1 MPITGPRISGVMY
14 WDNDMPRLMLL
25 LLGLLSSFGL
35 RADMASVQPLPKNPA
50 EMLRLPAGFKA
61 QVFARL
67 DPSLGGYFRGPR
79 MMAFGPDGHLYLSLG
94 MDNKV
99 VMLPDK
105 DKNGQADAVV
115 TVADNLDAP
124 QGLLFLEDRLL
135 VAEQGG
141 VVAFEQKSGQWTNKT
156 PLIRDLPTGGHTM
169 KTLKQGPDG
178 YLYLN
183 AGSSCNVCDE
193 QNPLRATLLRYS
205 PDGRPAGSLLSLG
218 RHATSPTWAFGLRNA
233 QGFAWHPVTQEMYAT
248 NNGSDMRGASKNGPV
263 DDDLPPEHMNR
274 LVPGAHYGWP
284 HCWGERVTDP
294 KFPGADGFCAGTTPP
309 VITFPAHSTPIGIS
323 FLDKSAFPA
332 EYRDDA
338 LVALHGSW
346 NRQQPS
352 GYKIVRV
359 HFKNNV
365 PESVSDFATGWLDGK
380 AAWGRPVDI
389 LTGPEGALYVS
400 DDRAGLVYRIVYE
413 GLGK

>member
-1 MPITGPRISGVMY
+1 M
-14 WDNDMPRLMLL
+14 RLLILL
-25 LLGLLSSFGL
+25 FGLLCSLSL

-50 EMLRLPAGFKA
+50 EMLRLPAGFEA

-99 VMLPDK
+99 VMLPDR
-105 DKNGQADAVV
+105 DKNWQADEVV
-115 TVADNLDAP
+115 TVAEQLDAP
-124 QGLLFLEDRLL
+124 QGLAFVNGRLL
-135 VAEQGG
+135 VAEQSG
-141 VVAFEQKSGQWTNKT
+141 VVSLERKNGQWRNKT
-156 PLIRDLPTGGHTM
+156 PLIRNLPTGGHAM
-169 KTLKQGPDG
+169 KTLKLGPDG

-183 AGSSCNVCDE
+183 VGSSCNVCEE
-193 QNPLRATLLRYS
+193 QDTLRATMLRYS
-205 PDGRPAGSLLSLG
+205 VDGRPAGSLLSLG

-233 QGFAWHPVTQEMYAT
+233 QGFAWHPVTQAMYAT
-248 NNGSDMRGASKNGPV
+248 NNGSDMRSASKNGPV
-263 DDDLPPEHMNR
+263 DDDLPPEHLNR
-274 LVPGAHYGWP
+274 LEAGAHYGWP

-309 VITFPAHSTPIGIS
+309 AMTFPAHSTPMGIS
-323 FLDKSAFPA
+323 FLNKTAFPA

-365 PESVSDFATGWLDGK
+365 PVSVSDFATGWLDGK

-389 LTGPEGALYVS
+389 VTGPDGAIYVS
-400 DDRAGLVYRIVYE
+400 DDRAGLVYRMTYE
-413 GLGK
+413 GDKP